1 MNRLKPNRTRKHA
14 HIIYL
19 SDEEEAAVKLRM
31 KKAKMKSFSKYARHC
46 LTEVYFLIIDDSK
59 ELREFTAEI
68 NKIGVNI
75 NQIAHALNAGQIV
88 PEKEIVLIKDW
99 MATIWDFQRCLY
111 VGEAYT
117 GKRY

>member
-1 MNRLKPNRTRKHA
+1 MSRPKPNRMRKKA

-31 KKAKMKSFSKYARHC
+31 EKAKMKSFTKYARHC
-46 LTEVYFLIIDDSK
+46 LIEVYFLIIDDSK

-75 NQIAHALNAGQIV
+75 NQIAHALNAGQFV
-88 PEKEIVLIKDW
+88 PPKELEQIKDW
-99 MATIWDFQRCLY
+99 MATIWEFQRLLY

>member
-88 PEKEIVLIKDW
+88 PEKEIALIKNW

>member
-1 MNRLKPNRTRKHA
+1 MNRPKPNRIRKKA

-31 KKAKMKSFSKYARHC
+31 EKAKMKSFSKYARHC
-46 LTEVYFLIIDDSK
+46 LIEVYFLIIDDSK

-75 NQIAHALNAGQIV
+75 NQIAHALNSGDSV
-88 PEKEIVLIKDW
+88 SKETIDQLKDW
-99 MATIWDFQRCLY
+99 MVTIWQYQRYILS
-111 VGEAYT
+111 GT
-117 GKRY
+117 PF